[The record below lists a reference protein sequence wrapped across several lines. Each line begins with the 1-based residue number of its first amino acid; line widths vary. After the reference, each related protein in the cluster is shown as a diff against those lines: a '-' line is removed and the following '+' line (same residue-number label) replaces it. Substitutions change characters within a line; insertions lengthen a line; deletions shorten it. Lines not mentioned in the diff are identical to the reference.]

1 MSKKILPNFFI
12 VGAAK
17 AGTTSLYHYL
27 KQHPEIYMS
36 PIKEPNYFAKDID
49 VCAFEESYKKI
60 ALIDTKKYFAS
71 KKLQELDFAFI
82 TKFEDYV
89 ELFREVKNEKAIGE
103 ISNSY
108 LYSKVAAKEIKKLIP
123 NARIIMILRNP
134 IERAYSHYLMDVRS
148 GLVSGKS
155 FLKTVLED
163 FKRESKGWGISHLY
177 IDLGLYYEQVKR
189 YLDIFPKEN
198 VKIILYED
206 YKQNS
211 KKVLVELLEFL
222 GVSKDVSIDL
232 NKRYNVRAAPR
243 FPVLNTLA
251 RRVYAFMAPKLPLTL
266 RENLKKMYRKVFFS
280 SYKGGLTAEE
290 KKVLLKFFE
299 EDIKKLSALIQRDLS
314 HWLKV

>member
-49 VCAFEESYKKI
+49 VSAFEESYRNI
-60 ALIDTKKYFAS
+60 MTIDTKEYFS
-71 KKLQELDFAFI
+71 KEKLPELLSIFI
-82 TKFEDYV
+82 TDFSDYV
-89 ELFREVKNEKAIGE
+89 QLFRDVTNEKAIGE
-103 ISNSY
+103 ASVSY
-108 LYSKVAAKEIKKLIP
+108 LYSKVAAQEIKKLVP
-123 NARIIMILRNP
+123 NAKIIMVLRNP
-134 IERAYSHYLMDVRS
+134 IERAYSHYLMNLRGGITS
-148 GLVSGKS
+148 NKN
-155 FLKTVLED
+155 FLDEVIQD
-163 FKRESKGWGISHLY
+163 FNKKHKGWGISHLY

-189 YLDIFPKEN
+189 YLDTFPKEN

-206 YKQNS
+206 YKQNP
-211 KKVLVELLEFL
+211 KKVLVELLDFL
-222 GVSKDVSIDL
+222 EVSKDVSIDL

-251 RRVYAFMAPKLPLTL
+251 RRVYSFMAPKLPLTL